1 MGCFTLYEDKT
12 CSSVPA
18 ATLNDGQ
25 LDAALDNA
33 RADGVAGKASGVV
46 DIELGH
52 ETLAMLLNRLHA
64 DAEFHRD
71 LFVGFC
77 EKSDSKRRQL
87 DECEEFCQEN
97 GLVLETSRRFYDE
110 GRSAYKGKHL
120 TPTLRTQ
127 GACGP

>member
-46 DIELGH
+46 DVELGH

-77 EKSDSKRRQL
+77 EKKAIQ
-87 DECEEFCQEN
+87 N
-97 GLVLETSRRFYDE
+97 GANWTSARN
-110 GRSAYKGKHL
+110 SARK
-120 TPTLRTQ
+120 TV
-127 GACGP
+127 